1 MLLHNVTDQTINL
14 GTSVRVQIS
23 GGLTVFN
30 CPLGKVSCLNRLLSV
45 KA

>member
-14 GTSVRVQIS
+14 GTSVQIS

-30 CPLGKVSCLNRLLSV
+30 CPLGKVSCFNRLLSV